1 MNKIYIPNNENN
13 IKEGSY
19 SLSAICELLKD
30 NMNNSTAIFY
40 IVDQIEEELLS
51 EIFDSDL
58 RKEDT
63 YKEKVDLKLKELKRS
78 YAWLYYNKLEGQ

>member
-1 MNKIYIPNNENN
+1 MGSDTMNKIYIPNNENN

-40 IVDQIEEELLS
+40 IVDQIEEELSS
-51 EIFDSDL
+51 E
-58 RKEDT
+58 KDT

>member
-51 EIFDSDL
+51 E
-58 RKEDT
+58 KDT

-78 YAWLYYNKLEGQ
+78 YAWLYYNKLEDQ

>member
-51 EIFDSDL
+51 E
-58 RKEDT
+58 KDT

>member
-1 MNKIYIPNNENN
+1 MGSDTMNKIYIPNNENN

-51 EIFDSDL
+51 E
-58 RKEDT
+58 KDT